1 MARKKIG
8 VARDDTSRTS
18 SGEFLIKAI
27 ASIPTATCI
36 SRVTDGRVVD
46 VNDAFLR
53 MTEYKRDEVI
63 GRTPVELGL
72 YANPDDRDTI
82 IKALREEQPNDG
94 LEARVRRKSG
104 QSAWVLVSVSS
115 LEVNEEQYLVT
126 YAQDITARKEAEEKL
141 ERTRAQL
148 QGTLLGT
155 SSAIARMIQARDP
168 YTAGHEERVG
178 RLAVAIAQEM
188 GLLGDRIEGIKLT
201 AAVHD
206 VGKIY
211 VPAEILA
218 KPGKLTD
225 IEFALVKTHPQ
236 VGYEILSG
244 IEFPWPVADIVWQHH
259 EALDGSGYPRGLK
272 GEQIL
277 LEARILTIADVVEA
291 MASHRPYRPG
301 LGVDGSLLQIVRDKG
316 IKYDAQAVDACV
328 RLFKENGFTLADS

>member
-1 MARKKIG
+1 M
-8 VARDDTSRTS
+8 
-18 SGEFLIKAI
+18 
-27 ASIPTATCI
+27 
-36 SRVTDGRVVD
+36 
-46 VNDAFLR
+46 
-53 MTEYKRDEVI
+53 
-63 GRTPVELGL
+63 
-72 YANPDDRDTI
+72 
-82 IKALREEQPNDG
+82 
-94 LEARVRRKSG
+94 
-104 QSAWVLVSVSS
+104 LVSASS
-115 LEVNEEQYLVT
+115 LEVNEEQYVVT

-148 QGTLLGT
+148 QGTLWGT
-155 SSAIARMIQARDP
+155 SIAIARMIQARDP

-178 RLAVAIAQEM
+178 RLAVAIAREM

-211 VPAEILA
+211 VPSEILA

-236 VGYEILSG
+236 VGYDILRG

-259 EALDGSGYPRGLK
+259 ETLDGSGYPRGLK

-277 LEARILTIADVVEA
+277 LEARILTVADVVEA
-291 MASHRPYRPG
+291 MSSHRPYRPG
-301 LGVDGSLLQIVRDKG
+301 LGVDASLLQIVRDKG

-328 RLFKENGFTLADS
+328 RLFKENGFKLADS